1 MIIRLGKYR
10 CFNQLTQG
18 ALAADV
24 RKAKLPAIK
33 KEAEEK
39 KEQEGSA
46 KPLITPEVSKGQVK
60 REEAQVSIDRAP
72 DAAELIQEDLST
84 FNTEMPIKSEDK
96 GTAKVK
102 EEYGAC
108 EAEDCKD
115 SQKAAEL
122 GVSKGQHLTGSPS
135 KGKSSMDGTNLSIL
149 KPPPWDSLG
158 IAILGYTISRLC

>member
-1 MIIRLGKYR
+1 MIIKLGKYR

-39 KEQEGSA
+39 KEQESSA
-46 KPLITPEVSKGQVK
+46 KPLIKSEVSKGQVK
-60 REEAQVSIDRAP
+60 SEEAQVSIDRAP

-108 EAEDCKD
+108 EAED
-115 SQKAAEL
+115 SQKAAEP
-122 GVSKGQHLTGSPS
+122 GVSTGQQLTGSPS